1 MTVRQGLR
9 EKGTMEKKHT
19 SRSYEQEL
27 QEVKEGLL
35 QSAAL
40 VEEAIGK
47 ALKALIDGDTE
58 LALAVISD
66 DQRVNE
72 IDVAV
77 EERCIRLLALR
88 QPAATDLRFIAT
100 AIKVNG
106 HLERIGDMAVNIAER
121 VILLNDL
128 PRIKPYVDIPRMADI
143 ARKMIRDSLDA
154 LVRQDIELANRVREE
169 DEKVDQL
176 EDQIT
181 RELITFMMEDPRR
194 IHPALLIMQVAKNL
208 ERISDHAEGIAKMV
222 VFLITGRIIRHG
234 RSIEQRSA

>member
-1 MTVRQGLR
+1 
-9 EKGTMEKKHT
+9 MEKKHT
-19 SRSYEQEL
+19 SSSYEQEL

-35 QSAAL
+35 QSGAL

-58 LALAVISD
+58 LALAVISGD
-66 DQRVNE
+66 KRIDE
-72 IDVAV
+72 IDVAI

-121 VILLNDL
+121 VVLLNDL

-143 ARKMIRDSLDA
+143 ARKMIRNSLDA
-154 LVRQDIELANRVREE
+154 LVRQDLELANCVREE

-194 IHPALLIMQVAKNL
+194 IHPALLIMQVAKNI
-208 ERISDHAEGIAKMV
+208 ERISDHAEGIAHMV
-222 VFLITGRIIRHG
+222 VFLITGRIVRHA
-234 RSIEQRSA
+234 RSMGEDVP